1 MLTSNSDAGPKSLN
15 QHSCMILME
24 PLCIVTP
31 PNKKSLNQQPGM
43 ILMETCIVAPPNK
56 KRMNPAPVMMMV
68 YPH

>member
-24 PLCIVTP
+24 PPCIVTP

-56 KRMNPAPVMMMV
+56 KRMNPTPVMMMV